1 MLRKILIKTIQAL
14 LWLIDKDHRVK
25 EEIGMDDVKKF
36 THVVPQNFKSDF
48 GTVKNAFRTVPYELW
63 ELKTETKTLLA
74 ADKHRVIRDDHSCA
88 WLEDLKA
95 GDLIKTDNGL
105 ERVVSSRSLGIRTH
119 MYCVQVET
127 DDPLDPNNH
136 LFYTD
141 GILSHN
147 TTTAAGYLLWR
158 AMFVPDTQ
166 ILIAANKFS
175 QAMEIMDRIRY
186 SYEECPNY
194 IRAGVTEY
202 NKGTI
207 TFDNGSS
214 ITARAT
220 TPDAGRGLSIS
231 LLYLDE
237 FAFVRPNMASEFWTS
252 IQPVLSTGGGCII
265 TSTPKN
271 DEDQFAQIWRGA
283 NDNTDEYGN
292 PLPMGE
298 GSNGFFPVKVTWD
311 KHPDRDEAWAAPF
324 RSSLGVARFS
334 QEFEC
339 EFVSDDETLIEAM
352 TLARLKYTEPVSF
365 TGTVRWF
372 KDPEPNKTYMLG
384 LDPAL
389 GTGGDYAAIQV
400 FELPGLTQVAE
411 WQHNKT
417 APKGQ
422 IKTLLQ
428 ILTTIDQ
435 ELRAH
440 PDQVGDPAIY
450 WTVENNSIGEAALVI
465 IEDTGEHNFPGTFV
479 SEKRRPG
486 AARRRKGM
494 NTSNSSKLAAC
505 AKFKSLLET
514 DRMKVNSREL
524 VRQLKNFVGS
534 GASYAAKP
542 GEKDDLVMSAML
554 IIRMLE
560 TVINW
565 IPAEESDE
573 LRDGIDTDDLF
584 SEPMPILIG

>member
-1 MLRKILIKTIQAL
+1 MQEKDIALNTEGYKVLTPSGYQDFTGVAFMGERPVFRIEFENGCFLETTGNHRLFVEDGSEIKSSDLRLGDKVLAVGGNLAKVTEVVDTGRVEAVYD
-14 LWLIDKDHRVK
+14 LIDVKGGHR
-25 EEIGMDDVKKF
+25 
-36 THVVPQNFKSDF
+36 
-48 GTVKNAFRTVPYELW
+48 Y
-63 ELKTETKTLLA
+63 
-74 ADKHRVIRDDHSCA
+74 
-88 WLEDLKA
+88 
-95 GDLIKTDNGL
+95 
-105 ERVVSSRSLGIRTH
+105 
-119 MYCVQVET
+119 
-127 DDPLDPNNH
+127 
-136 LFYTD
+136 YTN

-147 TTTAAGYLLWR
+147 
-158 AMFVPDTQ
+158 
-166 ILIAANKFS
+166 
-175 QAMEIMDRIRY
+175 
-186 SYEECPNY
+186 
-194 IRAGVTEY
+194 
-202 NKGTI
+202 
-207 TFDNGSS
+207 
-214 ITARAT
+214 
-220 TPDAGRGLSIS
+220 
-231 LLYLDE
+231 
-237 FAFVRPNMASEFWTS
+237 
-252 IQPVLSTGGGCII
+252 
-265 TSTPKN
+265 
-271 DEDQFAQIWRGA
+271 
-283 NDNTDEYGN
+283 
-292 PLPMGE
+292 
-298 GSNGFFPVKVTWD
+298 
-311 KHPDRDEAWAAPF
+311 
-324 RSSLGVARFS
+324 
-334 QEFEC
+334 C

-352 TLARLKYTEPVSF
+352 TLARLKYTDPVSF

-400 FELPGLTQVAE
+400 FELPGLVQVAE

-422 IKTLLQ
+422 IKILLQ

-486 AARRRKGM
+486 VGRRRKGM

-514 DRMKVNSREL
+514 DRMKINSREL

-542 GEKDDLVMSAML
+542 GEKDDLVMSTML
-554 IIRMLE
+554 IVRMLE